1 MPVLLVPHN
10 SLRIIVLEYL
20 LFSVVPKQRGNCQGI
35 TWKAETRRKAGREQ
49 DDYGLQTKKL
59 APFQYKHYLNVTRE
73 LSAISTLA
81 QINLS

>member
-35 TWKAETRRKAGREQ
+35 AWKAGTRRKAGREQ
-49 DDYGLQTKKL
+49 DDYGLQTKK
-59 APFQYKHYLNVTRE
+59 PFQYKHYLKVTRE